1 MVDLKKMK
9 ESIKRVY
16 EFIVRLAIA
25 APHKPF
31 ASYSM
36 ASNRVSTAHTI
47 RLIKQLGIMPA
58 HLVDVGANE
67 SQWSKWLIQEWP
79 DLKVTSF
86 EPLQKFHPIGDVQH
100 LALSDS
106 QSEMKMVSRNAYHI
120 DDNGDTIVKA
130 VRFDSLGLRIKKP
143 AILKIDAENFTARA
157 LIGFGKRINEFD
169 VVVVEM
175 WNDFDSQA
183 FKNQQA
189 EIWEFMLLHG
199 FRQCRMVDSLYS
211 IHSISFYD
219 MAFYK

>member
-1 MVDLKKMK
+1 MK
-9 ESIKRVY
+9 ELIIRVY

-25 APHKPF
+25 APYKPF
-31 ASYSM
+31 APHSM

-67 SQWSKWLIQEWP
+67 SQWSKWLVREWP
-79 DLKVTSF
+79 ELMVTSF
-86 EPLQKFHPIGDVQH
+86 EPLKKFRPIGDVQH

-106 QSEMKMVSRNAYHI
+106 QSEMKMATTNNAYHI
-120 DDNGDTIVKA
+120 DDNGDTLVKS
-130 VRFDSLGLRIKKP
+130 VRFDSLDLLIKKP

-175 WNDFDSQA
+175 WNEYNQPP

-189 EIWEFMLLHG
+189 EIWNSCYCMILG
-199 FRQCRMVDSLYS
+199 NAVW
-211 IHSISFYD
+211 
-219 MAFYK
+219 